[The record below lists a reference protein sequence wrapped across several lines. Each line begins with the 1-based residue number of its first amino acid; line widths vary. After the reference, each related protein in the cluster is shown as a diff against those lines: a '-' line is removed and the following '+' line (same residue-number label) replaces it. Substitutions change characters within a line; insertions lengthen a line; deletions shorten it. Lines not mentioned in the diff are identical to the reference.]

1 MIQDEENFGSL
12 VMECTNCRLK
22 FHAPELKL
30 SPMTNEMVCR
40 NCYNFPGSRV
50 SILKNKAPEIK
61 KNPYTQSFFKPKEE
75 KNAYLTLPS
84 HLLPKK
90 GLAVEKEAV
99 KNIPAGQ
106 VAYLCEDCR
115 YTFTRGVGKFNGMCP
130 YCSRRRIK
138 VLRRR

>member
-1 MIQDEENFGSL
+1 MKKMIQEEENFGSL

-50 SILKNKAPEIK
+50 SILKDKAPEIK
-61 KNPYTQSFFKPKEE
+61 KNPFFKPKEE
-75 KNAYLTLPS
+75 KSAYLTLPP

-90 GLAVEKEAV
+90 ESGVEKEATV
-99 KNIPAGQ
+99 KNLPAGQ

-115 YTFTRGVGKFNGMCP
+115 YTFTRSVGKFNGSCP
-130 YCSRRRIK
+130 YCSRKRIK